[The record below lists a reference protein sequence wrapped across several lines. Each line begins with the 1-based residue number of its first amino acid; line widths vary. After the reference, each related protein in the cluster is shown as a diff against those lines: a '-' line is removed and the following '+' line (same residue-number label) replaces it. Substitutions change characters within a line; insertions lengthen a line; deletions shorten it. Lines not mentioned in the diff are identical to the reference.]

1 MKQLFADFREDDEE
15 QAELNA
21 KLNKEIENRSF
32 KGGKQIKEALQS
44 ESNRPNLV
52 ETGVGMITSFIDTRQ
67 ELIDKTAQTAD
78 DVVTGSLKRVNMPG
92 AEFIGDRARN
102 ITGFATDLAT
112 PEVWELPLYGA
123 AAVEPTPFGEAAVY
137 GAGVTKRLLQARTK
151 LLADEI
157 FSPSKRFFSELFSKK
172 QAAITSEGVE
182 MPISETKFASISKN
196 QGGYIPKPNLSKLSN
211 KVYAGEFDDFLLGK
225 STKISRAIAPLI
237 QDLKFSQ
244 KDFFGDLDKRV
255 RLLKKQYPNIDIDTP
270 YQRFKWQWHHLNPQ
284 NMPVDFYVG
293 LTNRTDRDLLSQA
306 LFDRTGIFAGNNPL
320 NNKGLPTNVHH
331 YLTQWMNKTIGP
343 RAGVLKQ
350 EIAKEMG
357 LNLKLD
363 KSNRFSKA
371 DQIIFN
377 NAYKNLPVSKRIEHI
392 TKYGKEIQDSKIVLN
407 NLMEQFDLM
416 YKVPE
421 GYTLKVDE
429 NDWKRIFQDLPLEID
444 KRLKTVQEIIGDV
457 LADKQ
462 LKAIHGSDPSAPI
475 ITIKPRSADEIRLEE
490 LGGFLQDANTY
501 QSVKQGTVKQR
512 QIDSW
517 KKEMYELMQGSINF
531 DNLSKAKYL
540 RDYYN
545 KNFGGTRKGGS
556 LREFKQ
562 YTDKYFKTLK

>member
-1 MKQLFADFREDDEE
+1 MEEEE
-15 QAELNA
+15 QNIE
-21 KLNKEIENRSF
+21 EIQNTSF
-32 KGGKQIKEALQS
+32 KGGWQIKQLIDDVWNAPSPFQ
-44 ESNRPNLV
+44 
-52 ETGVGMITSFIDTRQ
+52 TGKEMVTGYIDTRQ
-67 ELIDKTAQTAD
+67 QLIDNTAQFTD
-78 DVVTGSLKRVNMPG
+78 KVVTSGLQKINMPG

-102 ITGFATDLAT
+102 IAGFATDVVT

-123 AAVEPTPFGEAAVY
+123 TLAEPTPFGELGVY
-137 GAGVTKRLLQARTK
+137 GIGLSTRLAKAQLKAQNILSSKVDNWFGDAFSRFNPNG
-151 LLADEI
+151 LFNRRYLA
-157 FSPSKRFFSELFSKK
+157 
-172 QAAITSEGVE
+172 TEGG
-182 MPISETKFASISKN
+182 PNIDGSQFASISKN

-225 STKISRAIAPLI
+225 TAKISRAVAPLI

-255 RLLKKQYPNIDIDTP
+255 KLLKKQYPGIDIDTP
-270 YQRFKWQWHHLNPQ
+270 YQNFKWQWHHINPQ

-293 LTNRTDRDLLSQA
+293 LTNRTDRDLLSEA

-350 EIAKEMG
+350 QIAKEMG

-421 GYTLKVDE
+421 GYRLDVDE
-429 NDWKRIFQDLPLEID
+429 NDWKRIFQDLPLDID

-462 LKAIHGSDPSAPI
+462 LKAIHPSDPSAPI

-490 LGGFLQDANTY
+490 LGGFLKDANTY
-501 QSVKQGTVKQR
+501 DSVKQGTIKQR
-512 QIDSW
+512 QINAW
-517 KKEMYELMQGSINF
+517 VKEMEEILQKSQGSINF
-531 DNLSKAKYL
+531 DNLSKASYL
-540 RDYYN
+540 KDYYL

-556 LREFKQ
+556 LKEFKR
-562 YTDKYFKTLK
+562 YTDNYFNIGK